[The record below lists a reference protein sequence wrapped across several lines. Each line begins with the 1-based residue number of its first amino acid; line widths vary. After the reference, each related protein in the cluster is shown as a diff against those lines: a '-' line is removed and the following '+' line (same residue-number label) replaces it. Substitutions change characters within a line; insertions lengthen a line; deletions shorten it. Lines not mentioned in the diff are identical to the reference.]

1 MALSNWEIEKKI
13 DKILNDNIKEIPFE
27 GTDVD
32 KASIKEEL
40 LELIKSLIHKT
51 VT

>member
-1 MALSNWEIEKKI
+1 MELSNWEIEKKI

-32 KASIKEEL
+32 KASIKVEL
-40 LELIKSLIHKT
+40 IELIKSLNNKK
-51 VT
+51 V